1 MISAIP
7 GVDHAVATGYL
18 YFQDKM
24 SPDNPIAKPNAQNQ
38 ELICA
43 VFAPKDC
50 APWITNTAETLIPI
64 RKVIKPAKTAGIEK
78 S

>member
-1 MISAIP
+1 ML
-7 GVDHAVATGYL
+7 ATGYL

-50 APWITNTAETLIPI
+50 APWITNTAK
-64 RKVIKPAKTAGIEK
+64 R
-78 S
+78 